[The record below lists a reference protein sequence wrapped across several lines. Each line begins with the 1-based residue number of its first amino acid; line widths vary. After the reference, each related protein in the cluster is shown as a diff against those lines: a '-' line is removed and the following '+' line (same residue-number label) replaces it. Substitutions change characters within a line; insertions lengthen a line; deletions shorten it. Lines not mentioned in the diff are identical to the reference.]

1 MNTILEA
8 LQALKTKENRT
19 KNLPI
24 NEHVESKFPSIT
36 SEDEY
41 FFFTEPQMEY
51 LNEDVENSMP
61 VTILPEQSIIDFVMA
76 IEPATKGRPLKHF
89 KLGYIS
95 ELTKEIA
102 AKYKG
107 GRGSVNRETGEAYDF
122 VRIFKCT
129 EYSSLETATNPRTT
143 RMGLEAD
150 RILGTDRHTG
160 ERTGFNYEA
169 DEYAF
174 RIGQYPDGSK
184 ALQAC
189 INADSRQRVKY
200 FMSVNHSDLE
210 EVSVNDILQYL
221 TPAEASKL
229 SAPRVYKPAGQDAE
243 GRDVYDKPINRFKL
257 NKIYMIGNLGSSI
270 M

>member
-8 LQALKTKENRT
+8 LQASKTKENRI

-24 NEHVESKFPSIT
+24 NEHVEGKFPSIT

-41 FFFTEPQMEY
+41 FFFTEPQMEC

-129 EYSSLETATNPRTT
+129 
-143 RMGLEAD
+143 
-150 RILGTDRHTG
+150 
-160 ERTGFNYEA
+160 
-169 DEYAF
+169 
-174 RIGQYPDGSK
+174 
-184 ALQAC
+184 
-189 INADSRQRVKY
+189 
-200 FMSVNHSDLE
+200 
-210 EVSVNDILQYL
+210 
-221 TPAEASKL
+221 
-229 SAPRVYKPAGQDAE
+229 
-243 GRDVYDKPINRFKL
+243 
-257 NKIYMIGNLGSSI
+257 
-270 M
+270 